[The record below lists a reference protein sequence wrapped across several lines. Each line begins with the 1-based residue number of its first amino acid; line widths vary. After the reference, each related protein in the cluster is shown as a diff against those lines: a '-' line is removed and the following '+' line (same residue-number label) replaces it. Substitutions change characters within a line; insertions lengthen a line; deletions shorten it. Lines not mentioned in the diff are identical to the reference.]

1 MWLGSLWCL
10 VHVSVDD
17 IHAHVILSLFK
28 EHVPLDFAGDV
39 ICFHN
44 YRVLHGRE
52 KYEIRA
58 NEERL
63 LEGSYLDW
71 DEMRSKRRALDE
83 TS

>member
-1 MWLGSLWCL
+1 MAVNFGVLGMYLYNDITWSLL
-10 VHVSVDD
+10 DK
-17 IHAHVILSLFK
+17 HAR
-28 EHVPLDFAGDV
+28 LDFAGDV

-44 YRVLHGRE
+44 YRVLHGRD

-83 TS
+83 TA

>member
-1 MWLGSLWCL
+1 MYLYN
-10 VHVSVDD
+10 D
-17 IHAHVILSLFK
+17 IIRSTLNEPAYLEFV
-28 EHVPLDFAGDV
+28 GDV

-44 YRVLHGRE
+44 YRVLHGRD

-83 TS
+83 TA